1 MLRPRLS
8 AVRSALFY
16 AAPTWQLADS
26 GHWEPRVLVT
36 WSEGKQEQTKSLVFT
51 RAFSTERDAE
61 LEGLQMAKKWIDD
74 GKPELQVGPT

>member
-1 MLRPRLS
+1 
-8 AVRSALFY
+8 
-16 AAPTWQLADS
+16 
-26 GHWEPRVLVT
+26 LVT